1 MHRKIWL
8 DTLIGALA
16 GSAIGVLTASF
27 WLSIAF
33 KLPLDGYSPLQVFAY
48 DASYIRL
55 YPREFGIAAAIF
67 FGATALFIALALT
80 NTWFRKTTDYGD
92 AHWQTAREIRKGG
105 FYEPPGRAFLLG
117 KLGSPRSRKPFLT
130 GETHPHCLMV
140 APTGAGKGVGFV
152 IPNLLMFAGS
162 VIVLDIKGENYA
174 KTARHRANRL
184 KDKVLRFDPLDD
196 EGRTHRFNPLQ
207 AVAELDGPVAR
218 FTALARM
225 AELFIHD
232 QAGGKQDWIDGAKRL
247 FIAGC
252 LLTIERREATLGAVL
267 RLFQMPDGQKETLSA
282 YAGEVRDA
290 QAGGIFLEYAGMP
303 ERTLGSYISILTN
316 AGGLGLWSNPAVD
329 HATSKSDWAF
339 EAFRVSGHALY
350 LCSTTTDLK
359 ALAPLMRLLLGQA
372 IATLQAR
379 QPGPDEPLPVMFM
392 IDEFDQLG
400 RMEIFVESMKTL
412 RAFGG
417 RVMIVTQSVP
427 GLAAIYGENQ
437 RLSIEAA
444 AGVKL
449 YITPQDPKTA
459 RELSQAIGNA
469 TRLRR
474 SVSRKERS
482 GFMARS
488 NVSLSEEARPLLTEQ
503 DARRL
508 DPETIIILP
517 AGQHPIK
524 ARRIKYFEDRRLAP
538 LFEAQS
544 GPLPHEVLS
553 PASTAA
559 ALADL
564 RAQEALRQLA
574 QAQQDAAETR
584 AELSEVTDRIRF
596 IEEAFRK
603 DQKAPTVPGD
613 LDLQRAH
620 PGATDVDGPV
630 KTEPFDS
637 ETRRDAAALLARIER
652 TRPETLGTDES
663 TDRSTGTPARKW
675 KRA

>member
-1 MHRKIWL
+1 MQRNIWL
-8 DTLIGALA
+8 DALVGALTGGAA
-16 GSAIGVLTASF
+16 GLLAAALWLT
-27 WLSIAF
+27 ITF
-33 KLPLDGYSPLQVFAY
+33 KLPLDAFSPLKIFDYRPV
-48 DASYIRL
+48 DLHL
-55 YPREFGIAAAIF
+55 YPREFAIAAALLLGIPL
-67 FGATALFIALALT
+67 LFVTLALT
-80 NTWFRKTTDYGD
+80 NTWFRKSTDYGD
-92 AHWQTAREIRKGG
+92 AHWQSPREIRQGG
-105 FYEPPGRAFLLG
+105 FFEEPGLAFLLG
-117 KLGSPRSRKPFLT
+117 KTGPPRSAKPFLS
-130 GETHPHCLMV
+130 GQAHPHCLMV

-196 EGRTHRFNPLQ
+196 DGRTHRFNPLE
-207 AVAELDGPVAR
+207 AVAALDNVVAR

-232 QAGGKQDWIDGAKRL
+232 QSGGKQDWIDGAKRL

-252 LLTIERREATLGAVL
+252 LLVLERREPTLGAVL
-267 RLFQMPDGQKETLSA
+267 RLFQMPAGQKETLA
-282 YAGEVRDA
+282 IYAEEVADA
-290 QAGGIFLEYAGMP
+290 QARGIFLEYAGMP

-329 HATSKSDWAF
+329 HATSKSDWSF
-339 EAFRVSGHALY
+339 EAFRKTGHALY

-359 ALAPLMRLLLGQA
+359 ALAPLLRLLLGQA
-372 IATLQAR
+372 IATLQAHE
-379 QPGPDEPLPVMFM
+379 PGEDETLPVMFM
-392 IDEFDQLG
+392 VDEFDQLG

-412 RAFGG
+412 RSYGG

-427 GLAAIYGENQ
+427 GLDAIYGENQ

-444 AGVKL
+444 SGVKL

-469 TRLRR
+469 TRMRR

-508 DPETIIILP
+508 DPESIIILP
-517 AGQHPIK
+517 AGQQPIK

-538 LFEAQS
+538 LFAAQH
-544 GPLPHEVLS
+544 GPLPHETLS
-553 PASTAA
+553 AASTAA
-559 ALADL
+559 ALADM
-564 RAQEALRQLA
+564 RAIEATRQLA
-574 QAQQDAAETR
+574 RATSETDTLRTELAEVSERMKFMETAFKTAQNSKAANSEQTDAQSDKIEGFQPDVSMSLDPDTEKDAADLL
-584 AELSEVTDRIRF
+584 AG
-596 IEEAFRK
+596 IEAAR
-603 DQKAPTVPGD
+603 
-613 LDLQRAH
+613 
-620 PGATDVDGPV
+620 PGAP
-630 KTEPFDS
+630 
-637 ETRRDAAALLARIER
+637 IER
-652 TRPETLGTDES
+652 STSDNEES
-663 TDRSTGTPARKW
+663 TGPRRW
-675 KRA
+675 KRV